1 MDITTRR
8 WERVDMVKVI
18 GRVDHQTAPELEKAL
33 RSILDEGRHNIV
45 VDMSEI
51 SYISSAGLKV
61 LQAMAK
67 AARSGVRPGDV
78 RLVGLSAQSGGCVPH
93 DWPGPVLQNLY
104 GACRSRWQFLDGD
117 KPAAHTQKAL
127 LSAFLFVSAV
137 IFNDNGCQSC

>member
-8 WERVDMVKVI
+8 WERVDMVKVV

-33 RSILDEGRHNIV
+33 RSILDGGRHNIV

-67 AARSGVRPGDV
+67 AARGGVRPGDV
-78 RLVGLSAQSGGCVPH
+78 RLVGLSPNLVDVFHTIGLDQFFKIYTE
-93 DWPGPVLQNLY
+93 PVE
-104 GACRSRWQFLDGD
+104 
-117 KPAAHTQKAL
+117 
-127 LSAFLFVSAV
+127 AV
-137 IFNDNGCQSC
+137 GSF